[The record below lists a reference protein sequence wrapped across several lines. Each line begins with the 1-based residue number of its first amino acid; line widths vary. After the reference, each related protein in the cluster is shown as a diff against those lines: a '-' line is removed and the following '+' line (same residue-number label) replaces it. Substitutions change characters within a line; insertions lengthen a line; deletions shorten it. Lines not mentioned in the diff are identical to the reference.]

1 MSAAITINP
10 YEIRQISQ
18 PHTVSQS
25 KLRSIAQ
32 NTEALATAVENKW
45 EDFSDQEREL
55 LKALIYASIINQ
67 DGNQGFFASLRT
79 RLSLAWMLICGE
91 TDVLTDYFKAL
102 IRLKNAV
109 LGAIEREHPDY
120 EQTMA
125 EVVQE
130 ALAKSGDRPAMTP
143 DEFCEWLS
151 SVSD

>member
-1 MSAAITINP
+1 MSASMTINAQ
-10 YEIRQISQ
+10 EIRQISQ

-25 KLRSIAQ
+25 RLRLIAQ
-32 NTEALATAVENKW
+32 KAEALATAVENKW
-45 EDFSDQEREL
+45 EDFSDVERDL
-55 LKALIYASIINQ
+55 LKALIYTSIIHQ
-67 DGNQGFFASLRT
+67 DGNQGFWASLRT

-91 TDVLTDYFKAL
+91 TDVLADYFRAL

-109 LGAIEREHPDY
+109 LGAIEKEHPDY

-130 ALAKSGDRPAMTP
+130 TLAKSGLPAMTP